1 MNEITAWMQS
11 NWYSLGSLLAEVAFL
26 VAGVWFARKT
36 LKTILASQEQ
46 IGALLKLSL
55 PDSVNEQSKANPAPH
70 HATPYVMAEWPAGE
84 APALS
89 IPEPEPRSHHLAA
102 GWHGILHWLQTPM
115 ASGELTL
122 HRRVLRWLQAP
133 AGS

>member
-1 MNEITAWMQS
+1 MNEITAWMQN
-11 NWYSLGSLLAEVAFL
+11 NWYSLGSLLAEIAFL
-26 VAGVWFARKT
+26 VAGVWFARKI

-46 IGALLKLSL
+46 IGALLKLSMS
-55 PDSVNEQSKANPAPH
+55 DSLDERSKVNAPAH
-70 HATPYVMAEWPAGE
+70 HTTPYVMAEWPAGE

-89 IPEPEPRSHHLAA
+89 IPQPEPRRHHVAA
-102 GWHGILHWLQTPM
+102 AWHGIIHWLETPM
-115 ASGELTL
+115 ASGEFTL